1 MESGV
6 AAHPLLPHRALC
18 ARSRAPRDGASLE
31 HRHPRLPAPQSR
43 GATALTLADNEASL
57 KEFARQGTAAVEV
70 TAAAG
75 AASGT
80 AEMGHGGRR
89 WGSVQPSVPQPSQ
102 AQLDLPRNSMVN
114 DSPKHQSFGVG
125 VHSSIKRSLRVECSG
140 KVQNCPGTEGGQ
152 EEGTGAGKPLGRK
165 QVGQRLGSL
174 GQQP

>member
-1 MESGV
+1 M
-6 AAHPLLPHRALC
+6 R
-18 ARSRAPRDGASLE
+18 ARSRAPRNGASLE
-31 HRHPRLPAPQSR
+31 PRHPRLPAPQSR
-43 GATALTLADNEASL
+43 GATAFTLADNEATL

-75 AASGT
+75 AVSGT
-80 AEMGHGGRR
+80 AAVGKLTAAAAQEMGDGGRR
-89 WGSVQPSVPQPSQ
+89 WGSVQPSVSQPSQ
-102 AQLDLPRNSMVN
+102 GELDIPRKSMAN

-140 KVQNCPGTEGGQ
+140 KVQNCPGTEGGK
-152 EEGTGAGKPLGRK
+152 EKGTGAGKPLGRK

>member
-1 MESGV
+1 MR
-6 AAHPLLPHRALC
+6 RARGHL
-18 ARSRAPRDGASLE
+18 RDGASLE

-43 GATALTLADNEASL
+43 GATALTLADNEATL

-75 AASGT
+75 TASGT
-80 AEMGHGGRR
+80 AAVGKLTAAAAQEMGHGGRR

-152 EEGTGAGKPLGRK
+152 EEGTGAGKPLGPK
-165 QVGQRLGSL
+165 QVRQRLGSL